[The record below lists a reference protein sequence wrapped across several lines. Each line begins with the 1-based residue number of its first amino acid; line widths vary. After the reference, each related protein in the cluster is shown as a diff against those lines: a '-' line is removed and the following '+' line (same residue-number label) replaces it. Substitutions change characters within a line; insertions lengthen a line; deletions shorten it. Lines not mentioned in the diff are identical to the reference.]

1 MFVPIKIKQKHIT
14 MNNTKNLDLLFKL
27 ISEMQ
32 NENNVREISSNVEEP
47 AINILAEKMDK
58 LLELNEKIYKT
69 LLNTSKPILSLPEA
83 SDYINLSKSDLY
95 KKTSMKIIK
104 HYKPNNKVIYFRKSD
119 LEDYI
124 LSHPVV

>member
-1 MFVPIKIKQKHIT
+1 
-14 MNNTKNLDLLFKL
+14 MNNGKNLDLLFKL